1 MKRML
6 VYGNYNS
13 ESKDLE
19 KDSLIEVLRHT
30 LPYLYKHYKIQFT
43 ILLPMEVQSLKKPYI
58 EQKIYHLTNNMNYM
72 RLEFDTNQFMNVVDP
87 ENVKYDYIY
96 THQPEHTLQI
106 SNLFKKHTNQN
117 PKIIGYA
124 HWVEVKEN
132 TSYRKEDNARAMYE
146 WLMGILQMEEC
157 GVNSEWF
164 KQKVLSQAKEIC
176 NNRVMKQLDKKLQ
189 VHYLGIDRVKK
200 RDESKVVNKTI
211 MFNHRDE
218 DFTGSK
224 WFIKSMNELW
234 KERQDF
240 KVYTTLNWKRDYGDW
255 HHRLDISDKDEYM
268 EKLSTMKFGV
278 GCFRNY
284 SAWSIST
291 TDGLSVGVPYLLPKR
306 LCYPEMVGE
315 YYPHYYNGKKDFRNQ
330 FIKMLD
336 EPIEIDT
343 TKLVKNYRWKDR
355 IPKWFD
361 GWKVIS

>member
-1 MKRML
+1 
-6 VYGNYNS
+6 
-13 ESKDLE
+13 
-19 KDSLIEVLRHT
+19 
-30 LPYLYKHYKIQFT
+30 
-43 ILLPMEVQSLKKPYI
+43 
-58 EQKIYHLTNNMNYM
+58 
-72 RLEFDTNQFMNVVDP
+72 
-87 ENVKYDYIY
+87 
-96 THQPEHTLQI
+96 
-106 SNLFKKHTNQN
+106 
-117 PKIIGYA
+117 
-124 HWVEVKEN
+124 
-132 TSYRKEDNARAMYE
+132 
-146 WLMGILQMEEC
+146 
-157 GVNSEWF
+157 
-164 KQKVLSQAKEIC
+164 
-176 NNRVMKQLDKKLQ
+176 
-189 VHYLGIDRVKK
+189 
-200 RDESKVVNKTI
+200 

-218 DFTGSK
+218 YFTGAS
-224 WFIKSMNELW
+224 WFRKVMNELW